1 VSGIASTSKQAYS
14 AEMPSN
20 IALIK
25 YMGKVLGVDKNR
37 PTNSSLS
44 LTLNHL
50 VSRVEITAI
59 AEQYDRW
66 STIESEE
73 WIPTQLSDRGRKR
86 YMTHFGFLK
95 QKLNITGSYH
105 IQSANNFPSDCGI
118 ASSAS
123 SFAALT
129 QATYNLAQA
138 LNPKLDL
145 SLAKLA
151 DLSRVGSGSSIR
163 SFMSPL
169 VLWNSDGISEIEI
182 PFKNLHHK
190 VVIVEKA
197 KKAIGSSDAHE
208 RVTTSLLFEQRP
220 QRAEKR
226 LAELMNAFKVQD
238 WRMAYEVTWAEF
250 WDMHALFATSR
261 PVFGYMNAA
270 SLKVLN
276 HISDYWEKNNDGPL
290 VTMDAG
296 ANVHLIYRDDQ
307 KSASIQIENELNDLF
322 ANSTTELR
330 QV

>member
-1 VSGIASTSKQAYS
+1 MNVGVTKTLS

-25 YMGKVLGVDKNR
+25 YMGKVQGVDKNK

-44 LTLNHL
+44 LTLTHL
-50 VSRVEITAI
+50 LSRVEITAI
-59 AEQYDRW
+59 DEQYDRW
-66 STIESEE
+66 STIESEG

-86 YMTHFGFLK
+86 YLAHFGFLK
-95 QKLNITGSYH
+95 QKLNITGNYH

-129 QATYNLAQA
+129 KATYILAQE

-145 SLAKLA
+145 SLTKLA
-151 DLSRVGSGSSIR
+151 ELSRVGSGSSIR

-169 VLWNSDGISEIEI
+169 VLWNADGISEIEI
-182 PFKNLHHK
+182 PFKNLRHK

-208 RVTTSLLFEQRP
+208 RVTSSLLFEQRP

-226 LAELMNAFKVQD
+226 LEELLTAFKVQD
-238 WRMAYEVTWAEF
+238 WRMAYEITWAEF

-261 PVFGYMNAA
+261 PVFGYMNSA
-270 SLKVLN
+270 SMKVLN
-276 HISDYWEKNNDGPL
+276 HVSDYWEKNNDGPI

-307 KSASIQIENELNDLF
+307 KSMSMQIENELNQIF
-322 ANSTTELR
+322 AHSSVELR